1 VMIETEGT
9 KPWPKW
15 GTALSLIAIVLATLA
30 WFFVWASNEYHASGG
45 VSASLGFLYLPE
57 YARKERSVY
66 SAIAESL
73 RIRGLLCGVAAIL
86 LSIVAMIVCASSRP
100 VFRVLST
107 LGLAVIVLPLLFFLI
122 RLFR

>member
-1 VMIETEGT
+1 MIDTEGT

-15 GTALSLIAIVLATLA
+15 GTALSLIAIVAAILA
-30 WFFVWASNEYHASGG
+30 WFFVWASNEYHACGG

-66 SAIAESL
+66 GAIEMSL
-73 RIRGLLCGVAAIL
+73 RNRGLLCGAAAIL

-100 VFRVLST
+100 VYRVLST
-107 LGLAVIVLPLLFFLI
+107 LGLAVILLPMLFFLI
-122 RLFR
+122 LLFR

>member
-1 VMIETEGT
+1 MIDTEST

-15 GTALSLIAIVLATLA
+15 GTALSLIAIVVAILA
-30 WFFVWASNEYHASGG
+30 WFFLWAFNEYHASGG
-45 VSASLGFLYLPE
+45 VSARLGFLYLPE

-66 SAIAESL
+66 ADIKMSL
-73 RIRGLLCGVAAIL
+73 WDRGLLCGAAASV

-107 LGLAVIVLPLLFFLI
+107 LGLAMILLPLLFFLI